1 MSLKELT
8 EKNNQLLFEA
18 NFPSYINHLYKLG
31 VLLENDFVQAA
42 KNAANDANDM
52 PQIQEPATRRAWLPI
67 FSIDV
72 YVMNMLDLFD
82 LTRHFL
88 VFDFKK
94 LKGPVHDR

>member
-8 EKNNQLLFEA
+8 EKNNQLSFEA
-18 NFPSYINHLYKLG
+18 NFPSYINQLYKLG

-52 PQIQEPATRRAWLPI
+52 PQIQESATRRAWLPI

-82 LTRHFL
+82 LTRQFL